1 MKNLITFENF
11 KFDKSDTVKAVSKYI
26 WSDLLKQKSKP
37 SDNLL
42 DQIETMLN
50 AKDCRDFDK
59 EKDKSDSDN
68 AAKML
73 VDNTA
78 KFLNLVRNLEF
89 DL

>member
-11 KFDKSDTVKAVSKYI
+11 KFDKSDAVKSVSKYI
-26 WSDLLKQKSKP
+26 WKDLLKQKTKP

-50 AKDCRDFDK
+50 AQDCRAFDK
-59 EKDKSDSDN
+59 EKDKTNSDN
-68 AAKML
+68 AAKMV
-73 VDNTA
+73 VDNTD